1 MKAILALALLVVL
14 TACGTAPPDRPEL
27 STGYNDTD
35 VMFAQMLL
43 NHQAIGAKLLEVAA
57 KRAANGEV
65 KTLGAAVA
73 VTEADEAQLVT
84 AWLET
89 WQKPTNVDVL
99 SEAHAAH
106 GGLPSDGQA
115 ELDAL
120 SNAGDGFDKTFLN
133 IFIGHQHQ
141 AVEFARME
149 VKNGTNREAVAL
161 AHRVEQSRQAQI
173 EMMLKMVG

>member
-1 MKAILALALLVVL
+1 VLALLVVL
-14 TACGTAPPDRPEL
+14 TACGTSPPDKPEL

-35 VMFAQMLL
+35 VMFSQMLL
-43 NHQAIGAKLLEVAA
+43 NHQTIGAKLLDALA
-57 KRAANGEV
+57 KREAGGEV

-73 VTEADEAQLVT
+73 VTEADEAKLVKT
-84 AWLET
+84 WLEG
-89 WQKPTNVDVL
+89 WQKPADVDVL

-106 GGLPSDGQA
+106 GGLPSNGQA

-120 SNAGDGFDKTFLN
+120 NSTSDGFDKTFLN

-149 VKNGTNREAVAL
+149 IKNGMNREAVAL